1 MKTLN
6 EAYSSLSTR
15 RRYEVWFVRLGLA
28 DGSGA
33 WWFRYLLTN
42 PGRAGCSAVGA
53 DKIVRATPP
62 VQIWA
67 TRFSANE
74 QPRTFIQS
82 LALDQLDLSEKGV
95 SPFHFRAGENAIDE
109 SSCAGALDVEGHHI
123 AWDLHYRSTFRTT
136 MSDKGW
142 IGFSRTPHSNAVFS
156 GQIKFDG
163 EIFQGNPLGCGL
175 QGHNCGYRHRS
186 FWTWAHLYFV
196 RTDGSASTL
205 EALTYDMP
213 LSMKFRKA
221 VLWHESKKRVF
232 RNLLETKRDEENLRW
247 EFGCVERDGIRV
259 QVAVDGS
266 GPNWHS
272 LPYVKTDCS
281 GTFHVMNNSF
291 AKAHISIEDPNGT
304 VEMFHT
310 TTGAVIEM
318 VGHD

>member
-6 EAYSSLSTR
+6 EVYSSLSTR

-42 PGRAGCSAVGA
+42 PGRHGCMSGAGGDRAAAAVQ
-53 DKIVRATPP
+53 V
-62 VQIWA
+62 WA
-67 TRFSANE
+67 TWFSASR
-74 QPRTFIQS
+74 QPQTFIEGFPVD
-82 LALDQLDLSEKGV
+82 ALELTSKGH
-95 SPFHFRAGENAIDE
+95 SPFHLRVGKNTINE
-109 SSCAGALDVEGHHI
+109 SSCQGALNADGHEI

-156 GQIKFDG
+156 GQITFDG
-163 EIFQGNPLGCGL
+163 HVFQGNPLGCGL

-213 LSMKFRKA
+213 FGMRFRRV
-221 VLWHESKKRVF
+221 VLWHESKKRIF
-232 RNLLETKRDEENLRW
+232 GNLRETRRDQQNLLW
-247 EFGCVERDGIRV
+247 EFECTDRDGLRV
-259 QVAVDGS
+259 QAAVDGG
-266 GPNWHS
+266 GPS
-272 LPYVKTDCS
+272 RQCLPYTKTDCS
-281 GTFHVMNNSF
+281 GTFNVLNNSF
-291 AKAHISIEDPNGT
+291 AKARVSIDQPDRPLET
-304 VEMFHT
+304 FTT
-310 TTGAVIEM
+310 TTGAVVEM
-318 VGHD
+318 VGRE